1 MGERGVLVRRR
12 DFIALL
18 GGAAAWPR
26 SVQAQSGMP
35 VVGFFHPGSREAFS
49 HLVTA
54 FRQGLGE
61 TGFVEGRS
69 VTIEYRWADGQNDRL
84 STLADE
90 LVRIPVAVIAGPSSS
105 AAAHAA
111 KAATTAIPIVFAIGA
126 DPVKVGLVSTFNR
139 PGGNVTGRSY
149 MANLLIAKRLELLKE
164 LVPRTTTVGMLMNPN
179 NPNAESDSTDAKGAA
194 GALGLTLHVV
204 EARTARDFEPAFATF
219 ARQQVTALFVNA
231 DPLFTTR
238 RDQLVALAALHAMP
252 AIYDRREFV
261 ALGGLISYGTNQIE
275 EYRQMGIYTGRILK
289 GEKPGDLPIQQST
302 KFDLMIHLKTAAA
315 LGLTIPDNL
324 MARADEVI
332 E

>member
-1 MGERGVLVRRR
+1 MLVRRR

-26 SVQAQSGMP
+26 LVEAQSGMP
-35 VVGFFHPGSREAFS
+35 VIGFFHPGSREAFAL
-49 HLVTA
+49 LVTA

-61 TGFVEGRS
+61 TGFVEGRN
-69 VTIEYRWADGQNDRL
+69 VMIEYRWADGKNDL
-84 STLADE
+84 LPTLADE
-90 LVRIPVAVIAGPSSS
+90 LVRIPVAVIAGPTST
-105 AAAHAA
+105 AAARAA

-149 MANLLIAKRLELLKE
+149 MANLLIAKRLGLLKE

-179 NPNAESDSTDAKGAA
+179 NPNAESDRTDAKEAA
-194 GALGLTLHVV
+194 SALGLSLHVA
-204 EARTARDFEPAFATF
+204 EARTVGDFEPAFATF
-219 ARQQVTALFVNA
+219 ARQQVAVLFVNA

-238 RDQLVALAALHAMP
+238 RDQLVALAARHAMP

-261 ALGGLISYGTNQIE
+261 ALGGLISYGANQIE

-302 KFDLMIHLKTAAA
+302 KFDLTIHLETAKA
-315 LGLTIPDNL
+315 LGITVPPTLL
-324 MARADEVI
+324 ARADEVI

>member
-1 MGERGVLVRRR
+1 
-12 DFIALL
+12 
-18 GGAAAWPR
+18 
-26 SVQAQSGMP
+26 
-35 VVGFFHPGSREAFS
+35 
-49 HLVTA
+49 
-54 FRQGLGE
+54 
-61 TGFVEGRS
+61 
-69 VTIEYRWADGQNDRL
+69 
-84 STLADE
+84 
-90 LVRIPVAVIAGPSSS
+90 
-105 AAAHAA
+105 
-111 KAATTAIPIVFAIGA
+111 
-126 DPVKVGLVSTFNR
+126 
-139 PGGNVTGRSY
+139 
-149 MANLLIAKRLELLKE
+149 
-164 LVPRTTTVGMLMNPN
+164 MNPN
-179 NPNAESDSTDAKGAA
+179 NPNAESDSTDARGAA

-302 KFDLMIHLKTAAA
+302 KFDLMIFILKTAAA